1 MAHDERDGGDPSAD
15 ELAILRLVA
24 RLAQASDD
32 RDETAYRVC
41 FADTVQSG
49 SPGGLTATIPA
60 EEYARQAIARLS
72 RTDWTH
78 HKLANPIVRVDTH
91 RARATARIDVV
102 VEIAATSHGRQQH
115 ATIGGRYELSF
126 VRANG
131 AWRIDGRVLH
141 QRYVLGVL
149 DFELRSPA

>member
-1 MAHDERDGGDPSAD
+1 MAHDEGDASDALAD
-15 ELAILRLVA
+15 ELEILRLVA

-32 RDETAYRVC
+32 RDENAYQEC
-41 FADTVQSG
+41 FADSVRSARD
-49 SPGGLTATIPA
+49 ATISA
-60 EEYARQAIARLS
+60 EAYARQAMARLS

-78 HKLANPIVRVDTH
+78 HKLANPIVHVDT
-91 RARATARIDVV
+91 RWARATAKIDVV
-102 VEIAATSHGRQQH
+102 VEIASTRHGRQQH
-115 ATIGGRYELSF
+115 ATVGGRYELSF

-149 DFELRSPA
+149 DPELGSPT